1 MEEAHLE
8 KRFGV
13 SAVNKGLVTAD
24 EVIEALRIQML
35 EDIDRG
41 RHRLIG
47 QILLEKGCI
56 TLSEI
61 DHVLES
67 IGKNLPLLKEE
78 QAR

>member
-13 SAVNKGLVTAD
+13 SAVKKGFVTAD
-24 EVIEALRIQML
+24 EVIEALRIQVL
-35 EDIDRG
+35 EDIDKG

-47 QILLEKGCI
+47 RILLEKGCI
-56 TLSEI
+56 TLSGI
-61 DHVLES
+61 DDVLES